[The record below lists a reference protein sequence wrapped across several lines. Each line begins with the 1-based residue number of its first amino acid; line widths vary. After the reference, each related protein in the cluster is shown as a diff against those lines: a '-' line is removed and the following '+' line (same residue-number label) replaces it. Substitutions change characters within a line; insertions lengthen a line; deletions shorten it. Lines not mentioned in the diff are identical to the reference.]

1 VIAIPFIGFAV
12 IALAAIGFA
21 TFTLWRH
28 KVNGGPLL
36 AGAIALFML
45 GVGGGTYWMVGR
57 PALATRAAQG
67 LSIHD
72 VGGLV
77 PYLIARVRQQP
88 GDLQA
93 WIFLARAYVTVGDS
107 NDAAK
112 AYGRAVT
119 VARLAHHEDPNLDAA
134 YGEATVAAQGQVSDD
149 AMEAFNAALKLD
161 PKNPPAQYYLGQ
173 AKAERGDKQGALALW
188 QNLMAEVPAN
198 APLHQA
204 LVDRIAL
211 LTAQNGSGAP
221 DPKAMVAGLAARLKD
236 NPNDAAGWQRLIRA
250 YTVLGQRGDAQDA
263 LASARK
269 SFSNDKDAM
278 AALESEAT
286 ELKLN

>member
-1 VIAIPFIGFAV
+1 VIAVPFIAFAV
-12 IALAAIGFA
+12 VALAAIGFA
-21 TFTLWRH
+21 TVTLWRH
-28 KVNGGPLL
+28 KVKGGALL

-67 LSIHD
+67 LATHD

-77 PYLIARVRQQP
+77 PYLITRVRKEP

-93 WIFLARAYVTVGDS
+93 WIFLARAYVTENDPG
-107 NDAAK
+107 DAAK

-119 VARLAHHEDPNLDAA
+119 VARLAHKEDPNLDAA
-134 YGEATVAAQGQVSDD
+134 YGEALLGAEGQVSDD

-161 PKNPPAQYYLGQ
+161 PQNPPAQYYLGQ
-173 AKAERGDKQGALALW
+173 AKAERGDKPGALAQW
-188 QNLMAEVPAN
+188 QNLMGEVPAN
-198 APLHQA
+198 SPLHQA

-211 LTAQNGSGAP
+211 LTAQSGGGAP
-221 DPKAMVAGLAARLKD
+221 DPKAMVAGLAARLKG

-250 YTVLGQRGDAQDA
+250 YTVLGQRADALDA
-263 LASARK
+263 LATARK
-269 SFSNDKDAM
+269 TLTNDKDAM
-278 AALESEAT
+278 AALESEAS